1 MVMTKP
7 KPRPQS
13 VSPLAVLLARITRIG
28 GVVGAT
34 LATREG
40 LLVASAGR
48 PGAAEWAELR
58 SATTAA
64 LFGSLDRSLPS
75 LRLGEVES
83 AVVETTAYTLFLHGV
98 GGLVLAA
105 VAEKTAD
112 RGTVQVELAR
122 VASVLARIDRAKQ
135 ES

>member
-7 KPRPQS
+7 RPKP
-13 VSPLAVLLARITRIG
+13 VSPLAVLLARITRLG

-112 RGTVQVELAR
+112 RASVQAEVAR
-122 VASVLARIDRAKQ
+122 VASVLSRVERPKE